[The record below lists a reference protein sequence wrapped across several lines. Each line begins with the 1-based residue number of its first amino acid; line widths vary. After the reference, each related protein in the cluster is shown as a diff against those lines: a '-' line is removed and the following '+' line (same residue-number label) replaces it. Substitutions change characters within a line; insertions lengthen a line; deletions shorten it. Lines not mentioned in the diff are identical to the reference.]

1 MQFDGNIPP
10 LFSSERI
17 LKIGYDLRKLFP
29 KVWWLPFLE
38 HGVVDHCIGDLLR
51 SVSQK

>member
-1 MQFDGNIPP
+1 MDFVGNFIA

-17 LKIGYDLRKLFP
+17 LKIGYDLRKLLP

-38 HGVVDHCIGDLLR
+38 HSVDKEYHTPR
-51 SVSQK
+51 RA